1 MRALFVDGW
10 NSFWH
15 LTFGMLSVPVPLL
28 IPFFLLYQFVLKY
41 DGNSMIDTLEYVI
54 GYGTYLAVAYIA
66 SLKVLQQF
74 RLGLY

>member
-15 LTFGMLSVPVPLL
+15 IFFGMLSVPVPLL

-54 GYGTYLAVAYIA
+54 GYIA
-66 SLKVLQQF
+66 FLVVSYVSGLKVLQQF
-74 RLGLY
+74 RLRM

>member
-15 LTFGMLSVPVPLL
+15 IFFGMLSVPVPLL

-54 GYGTYLAVAYIA
+54 GSLAYICVVYVA

-74 RLGLY
+74 RLRL

>member
-15 LTFGMLSVPVPLL
+15 IAFGMLSVPVPLL

-41 DGNSMIDTLEYVI
+41 DGNSMIDTLEFVI
-54 GYGTYLAVAYIA
+54 GAVAYLVVSYVA
-66 SLKVLQQF
+66 SLKVVHQF
-74 RLGLY
+74 RLSL

>member
-15 LTFGMLSVPVPLL
+15 LAFGMLAVPVPLL

-41 DGNSMIDTLEYVI
+41 DGNSIIDTLEFVI
-54 GYGTYLAVAYIA
+54 GYVTFLVVSYA
-66 SLKVLQQF
+66 SGLKVLQKF
-74 RLGLY
+74 RIDL

>member
-15 LTFGMLSVPVPLL
+15 LAFGMLAVPVPLL

-41 DGNSMIDTLEYVI
+41 DGNSMIDTLEFII
-54 GYGTYLAVAYIA
+54 GSLTYLVVSKVA
-66 SLKVLQQF
+66 SLKIIQKF
-74 RLGLY
+74 RIDL

>member
-15 LTFGMLSVPVPLL
+15 LAFGMLSVPVPLL

-41 DGNSMIDTLEYVI
+41 DGNSMIDTLEFII
-54 GYGTYLAVAYIA
+54 GYVAFLVVTHVA
-66 SLKVLQQF
+66 SLKVIQQF
-74 RLGLY
+74 RLRL

>member
-15 LTFGMLSVPVPLL
+15 LAFGMLSVPVPLL

-41 DGNSMIDTLEYVI
+41 DGNSIIDTLEFVI
-54 GYGTYLAVAYIA
+54 GYVTYLLVDYVA
-66 SLKVLQQF
+66 SLKVLQKF
-74 RLGLY
+74 RLQL

>member
-15 LTFGMLSVPVPLL
+15 IFFGMLSVPVPLL

-54 GYGTYLAVAYIA
+54 GSLAYLVVSQVA
-66 SLKVLQQF
+66 SLKIIQKF
-74 RLGLY
+74 RINL